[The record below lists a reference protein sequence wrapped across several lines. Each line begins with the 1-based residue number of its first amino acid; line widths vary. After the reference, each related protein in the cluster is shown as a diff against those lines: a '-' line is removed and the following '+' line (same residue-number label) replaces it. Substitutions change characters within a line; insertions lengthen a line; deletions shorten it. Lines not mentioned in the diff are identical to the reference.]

1 MRTTTTATQ
10 DAWLSG
16 DYVGINR
23 PMVRATIQRLDLTIL
38 SYGKQQYSSVP
49 FGQANMPLE
58 LPNIKDVKWSRTV
71 DSGVASMTMTLYN
84 TEPLPVGEPPQ
95 NGDLDQPGFYSPLRG
110 ATAHSSRWSRET
122 NGWQDWIVP
131 DRIIRVWEGYG
142 FDASV
147 APEVD
152 PHLYQSGTWRIDDV
166 DFTHDGLITVTC
178 RDIGSVLLDQILFP
192 PVVPFASYP
201 LWFEAFHDVKNP
213 DVVASTGGSSAG
225 WVQPGYDTSSNAPY
239 VGVGGSVYGH
249 AGSDAFDTSDKSY
262 WLSIGNA
269 RPDADYSFEFIQ
281 GEFASQQVSG
291 AQFRVW
297 GGPYICYVS
306 VYAGGQWQG
315 DQTVPYNPN
324 DPISAPNG
332 SDIRFLTSFHVAN
345 EETKAVS
352 FKAIVG
358 ATKMR
363 LTFTNLCNSGI
374 GTYHYR
380 AGVRSFK
387 VSGAAGTAVTTTD
400 PGGTHVE
407 PKTSPPG
414 IQDYADIVK
423 ILLAYAGFYWPREV
437 THAFE
442 TYSNGTRVTTVAPSD
457 DPALVQGRVWGDFEE
472 TGTYPQV
479 KLGVEVWDKKPVSDG
494 IKYVADVVGFIT
506 FVDEGGGFVFRSP
519 NIWSVGNWIGDGGPN
534 SGRTSTIVVI
544 DETQTLMSLGAKM
557 SSRSIREKVFVG
569 NISGQIAAM
578 ANGHNPYPSGL
589 RRVGGWTDQ
598 HFLTVKECQI
608 MADLVTLRQLFT
620 YRTDKVTIPG
630 NPAIQVDD
638 QVRVYERVSE
648 EGFLQYVVGISM
660 NWSLET
666 GKYTYDLDTHW
677 LGDEAF
683 SSWTFNPVDLSAET
697 QQYLKSIGKI
707 P

>member
-10 DAWLSG
+10 NAWLSG
-16 DYVGINR
+16 DYVGTNR

-38 SYGKQQYSSVP
+38 SYGNQQYSSVP

-58 LPNIKDVKWSRTV
+58 LPNIKDVKWQRTV
-71 DSGVASMTMTLYN
+71 DSGVASMTVTLYN
-84 TEPLPVGEPPQ
+84 TEPLPIGEPPQ

-110 ATAHSSRWSRET
+110 NTAHSSRWSRT
-122 NGWQDWIVP
+122 ANGWQDWIVP
-131 DRIIRVWEGYG
+131 DRIIRTYEGYG
-142 FDASV
+142 FDATV

-152 PHLYQSGTWRIDDV
+152 PHLYISGTWRIDDV
-166 DFTHDGLITVTC
+166 DFSHDGIIVVTC

-201 LWFEAFHDVKNP
+201 LWFEAAHAVKNP
-213 DVVASTGGSSAG
+213 DVVTSTGGSSAG
-225 WVQPGYDTSSNAPY
+225 WVQPHYETSSNQPY
-239 VGVGGSVYGH
+239 VGNGGSVHGH
-249 AGSDAFDTSDKSY
+249 IGPDAFDTSDRSY

-281 GEFASQQVSG
+281 GKFKAQQVSG
-291 AQFRVW
+291 GRLHVW
-297 GGPYICYVS
+297 GGPYTCYVS
-306 VYAGGQWQG
+306 VFAGGKWQG
-315 DQTVPYNPN
+315 GQTVPYNPH
-324 DPISAPNG
+324 DPVSAPNG
-332 SDIRFLTSFHVAN
+332 SNIRFVSHFHVDN
-345 EETKAVS
+345 EETVAFTIKPIA
-352 FKAIVG
+352 G

-374 GTYHYR
+374 GPYRYR

-387 VSGAAGTAVTTTD
+387 ISGAVGTTVTTTT
-400 PGGTHVE
+400 PGGTHTE
-407 PKTSPPG
+407 PKTSPPA
-414 IQDYADIVK
+414 IWDYTDAVK
-423 ILLAYAGFYWPREV
+423 LMLAYAGFYWPREA
-437 THAFE
+437 THAFT

-457 DPALVQGRVWGDFEE
+457 DRALVKGRVWGDFEE
-472 TGTYPQV
+472 TGTAPLV
-479 KLGVEVWDKKPVSDG
+479 AIPMSVFDKKPVADG
-494 IKYVADVVGFIT
+494 IKYVADIVGYLA

-519 NIWSVGNWIGDGGPN
+519 NIWSVGNWIGNGGPN

-544 DETQTLMSLGAKM
+544 DETQTLMGLGAKM
-557 SSRSIREKVFVG
+557 SSRSIREKIFVA
-569 NISGQIAAM
+569 NVSGQIAAM

-589 RRVGGWTDQ
+589 RRVGGFTDQ

-608 MADLVTLRQLFT
+608 MADLIALRQLFT
-620 YRTDKVTIPG
+620 YRTDKVSIPG

-648 EGFLQYVVGISM
+648 EAFLQYVIGISM

-677 LGDEAF
+677 LGDTAF
-683 SSWTFNPVDLSAET
+683 SEWTFNPADLSAEA
-697 QQYLKSIGKI
+697 QQYLRSIGKI
-707 P
+707 T

>member
-1 MRTTTTATQ
+1 
-10 DAWLSG
+10 
-16 DYVGINR
+16 
-23 PMVRATIQRLDLTIL
+23 MVRATIQRLDLTIL
-38 SYGKQQYSSVP
+38 SYGNQQYSSVP
-49 FGQANMPLE
+49 FGQANMPLT
-58 LPNIKDVKWSRTV
+58 LPNIKDVKWQRTV

-95 NGDLDQPGFYSPLRG
+95 NGDLDQPGFYTFSRG
-110 ATAHSSRWSRET
+110 NTAHSSRWSRT
-122 NGWQDWIVP
+122 ANGWQDWIVP
-131 DRIIRVWEGYG
+131 DRIIRTYEGYG
-142 FDASV
+142 FDATV

-152 PHLYQSGTWRIDDV
+152 PHLYISGTWRIDDV
-166 DFTHDGLITVTC
+166 DFTTDGFITVTC

-201 LWFEAFHDVKNP
+201 LWFETAHDVANP
-213 DVVASTGGSSAG
+213 DVVTTTGG
-225 WVQPGYDTSSNAPY
+225 WVLPSYETSSNAPY
-239 VGVGGSVYGH
+239 VGVGGSVNGH
-249 AGSDAFDTSDKSY
+249 TGSDAFDTSSKTY

-281 GEFASQQVSG
+281 GKFTSQQVSG

-297 GGPYICYVS
+297 GGPYTCYVS
-306 VYAGGQWQG
+306 VYANGKWQG

-332 SDIRFLTSFHVAN
+332 SNIRFLTSFHVAN
-345 EETKAVS
+345 EETKTVS
-352 FKAIVG
+352 FKAIAG

-374 GTYHYR
+374 GPYRYR

-387 VSGAAGTAVTTTD
+387 VSGVVSHSS
-400 PGGTHVE
+400 PGSTHVE
-407 PKTSPPG
+407 PKTSPPM
-414 IQDYADIVK
+414 IRDYVDAVK
-423 ILLAYAGFYWPREV
+423 LMLAYAGFYWPREA
-437 THAFE
+437 THAFA
-442 TYSNGTRVTTVAPSD
+442 TYSNGTRVTTVAPSN
-457 DPALVQGRVWGDFEE
+457 DPALVQGRVWGDFEQS
-472 TGTYPQV
+472 GTAPLV
-479 KLGVEVWDKKPVSDG
+479 AIPLSVFDKKPVHDG
-494 IKYVADVVGFIT
+494 ISYILDILGYISY
-506 FVDEGGGFVFRSP
+506 VDEGGGFVARSP

-544 DETQTLMSLGAKM
+544 DETQTLMSLGVKM
-557 SSRSIREKVFVG
+557 SSRSIREKIFVA
-569 NISGQIAAM
+569 NVSGQIAAM

-589 RRVGGWTDQ
+589 RRVGGFSDQ
-598 HFLTVKECQI
+598 HFLTTKECQI
-608 MADLVTLRQLFT
+608 MADLITLRQLFT

-648 EGFLQYVVGISM
+648 EAFLQYVIGISM

-677 LGDEAF
+677 LGDTAF
-683 SSWTFNPVDLSAET
+683 SEWTFNPADLSAEA

-707 P
+707 A